1 MEAQLKKRYDN
12 LVTNRDSA
20 YLNRAQSAS
29 KLTIPSLIPEEGH
42 NQNSSFE
49 TPWQSIG
56 SRGTNNL
63 AAKIQLALFPPN
75 SPFFRMKIEE
85 AMMEQ
90 LGARKGD
97 VEKDLAKYERIVMD
111 DIEHTKTRSS
121 LYQAARHLIVG
132 GNALLFDNPKT
143 GKVKMYPLS
152 RYVCQRDSEGEVYEL
167 IATDPV
173 RFAGLPL
180 EVQQAVVA
188 ANGEKKVDDELTI
201 YTGIYRKP
209 LEKKWVVWQE
219 VDNVVIEDS
228 RGEYPLDSSPWI
240 PLRFTAID
248 GENYGR
254 GFIEELY
261 GDLNTLDALTQAVT
275 ESAAAGAVV
284 KFLVN
289 PNGVTDI
296 DDLVDTENGGFATG
310 FEGDVSVLQVNK
322 FNDLR
327 VALEAARTIE
337 ERLSLAFL
345 LHSAVQRNAERVTA
359 EEIRFM
365 AAELEDALGG
375 LYTVL
380 SQELQLPLVKSRI
393 TRLTKSKKLPKLPKG
408 VEPEIITGLEALGRG
423 HELQRLRMFVAD
435 AGNTFGPEVIAEYI
449 DVSEHLKRS
458 AAALNLN
465 TDGYVREEDDVQAR
479 REQQA
484 QLEAA
489 AMAASRPQP
498 EGGQ

>member
-1 MEAQLKKRYDN
+1 MESQLKRRYDK
-12 LVTNRDSA
+12 LVSDRDH
-20 YLNRAQSAS
+20 YLIRARAAS
-29 KLTIPSLIPEEGH
+29 RLTIPSLVPEEGH
-42 NQNSSFE
+42 NSTTEFE

-63 AAKIQLALFPPN
+63 ASKIQLALFPPN
-75 SPFFRMKIEE
+75 SPFFRMK
-85 AMMEQ
+85 MSEQ
-90 LGARKGD
+90 MLAELGAKKGD
-97 VEKDLAKYERIVMD
+97 VEKDLASYERIVMD

-121 LYQAARHLIVG
+121 LYQAGRHLIVA
-132 GNALLFDNPKT
+132 GNALLFDDPKT

-152 RYVCQRDSEGEVYEL
+152 RYVVQRDAQGEVYEM

-173 RFAGLPL
+173 RFAGLD
-180 EVQQAVVA
+180 EKTQAAVQAMHGA
-188 ANGEKKVDDELTI
+188 KKADEDMVL

-209 LEKKWVVWQE
+209 TENRWIVWQE
-219 VDNVVIEDS
+219 VADVVLEDT
-228 RGEYPLDSSPWI
+228 RGEYKLDECPWI
-240 PLRFTAID
+240 PLRFTSID

-254 GFIEELY
+254 GYIEELY
-261 GDLNTLDALTQAVT
+261 GDLNTLDALTQAIA

-284 KFLVN
+284 KFLIN

-296 DDLVDTENGGFATG
+296 DDLVDTPNGGFAEG
-310 FEGDVSVLQVNK
+310 FDGDVTVLQVNK

-327 VALEAARTIE
+327 VAIEQTSKIE

-365 AAELEDALGG
+365 ASELEDALGG

-380 SQELQLPLVKSRI
+380 SQELQLPLVRSRI
-393 TRLTKSKKLPKLPKG
+393 ARLTRGKKLPKLPKG
-408 VEPEIITGLEALGRG
+408 IEPEIITGLEALGRG

-435 AGNTFGPEVIAEYI
+435 AAQTFGPEAVVEYI
-449 DVSEHLKRS
+449 NVSEHLKRS

-484 QLEAA
+484 EMEAQLA
-489 AMAASRPQP
+489 AASRQP
-498 EGGQ
+498 TEGAQ